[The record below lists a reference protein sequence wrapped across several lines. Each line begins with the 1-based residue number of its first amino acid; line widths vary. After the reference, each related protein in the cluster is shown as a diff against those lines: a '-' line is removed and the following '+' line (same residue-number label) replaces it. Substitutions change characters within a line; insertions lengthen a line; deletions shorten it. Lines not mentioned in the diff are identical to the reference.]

1 MGGFS
6 RFLRTQAAYA
16 VAREIII
23 WYIRFVRLTSRFTI
37 EGTGPRDALKADGR
51 PFIIALWHNRI
62 AMMPYAWS
70 KETQN
75 LTVMASAHRDGRL
88 VIEGLGRFG
97 FAAVPVDSRQ
107 GGSGPTRQVLRLLKE
122 GKSVGI
128 TPDGPRGPR
137 MRLRG
142 GMITIAAMAQVPIVP
157 VAYSASHR
165 KILRSWDRFLLPL
178 PFSRMVCLWGEPIG
192 PPPRGDAQAFER
204 VRREVEARITEL
216 TNECDRRCGVETIA
230 PAPLTEADLS
240 DAATGR
246 SEAQR

>member
-1 MGGFS
+1 MAPMS
-6 RFLRTQAAYA
+6 RFLRSNAAYA
-16 VAREIII
+16 IAREIII
-23 WYIRFVRLTSRFTI
+23 WYIRLVRLTSSWRI
-37 EGTGPRDALKADGR
+37 SGYESRDALKAADQ

-62 AMMPYAWS
+62 AMMPYAWAS
-70 KETQN
+70 ETHN

-97 FAAVPVDSRQ
+97 FDAVPVDSRR
-107 GGSGPTRQVLRLLKE
+107 GGSGPTRQVLRLLQQ
-122 GKSVGI
+122 GKCVGI

-157 VAYSASHR
+157 VAYSASR
-165 KILRSWDRFLLPL
+165 RRLLRSWDRFVLPL
-178 PFSRMVCLWGEPIG
+178 PFSRMVCLWGEPIA

-204 VRREVEARITEL
+204 VRQEVEARITEL

-230 PAPLTEADLS
+230 PAPVTETDLS

-246 SEAQR
+246 SEALR